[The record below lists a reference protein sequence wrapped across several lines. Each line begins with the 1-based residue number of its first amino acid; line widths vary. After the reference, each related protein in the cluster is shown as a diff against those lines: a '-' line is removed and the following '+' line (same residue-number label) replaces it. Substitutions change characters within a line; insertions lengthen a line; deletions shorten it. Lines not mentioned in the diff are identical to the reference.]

1 MSLAGRLRRLPVPLW
16 VGLGSAVGGL
26 ARHLLGEATGP
37 GLGLPAEAGTWL
49 ANVTGSWAI
58 GLYAALTAPEGRLLA
73 GTRQRQLVTTGLCGG
88 YTTFSMFGL
97 ETVTM
102 LRDGRPLA
110 AALYT
115 GASLVAWMAAAW
127 AGWALGERLGRP
139 RRRRR

>member
-1 MSLAGRLRRLPVPLW
+1 MSLAGRLRRLPVPFW
-16 VGLGSAVGGL
+16 VGIGSALGGL
-26 ARHLLGEATGP
+26 ARYLLGQATGP
-37 GLGLPAEAGTWL
+37 GLGLPEEAGTWL

-88 YTTFSMFGL
+88 YTTFSVFGL
-97 ETVTM
+97 QTVTL
-102 LRDGRPLA
+102 LRDSRPLA
-110 AALYT
+110 AVLYT
-115 GASLVAWMAAAW
+115 GASLLAWMVAVW